1 MRTPPFQVLYVRH
14 PTTCGVSFNVI
25 TGKCQLPEMRRK
37 QTETKNRRK
46 KKEKKNLQVYAR
58 NTSIPPMIIFP
69 TKIVKKV
76 LDLLYSLLLI

>member
-1 MRTPPFQVLYVRH
+1 
-14 PTTCGVSFNVI
+14 
-25 TGKCQLPEMRRK
+25 MRRK

-46 KKEKKNLQVYAR
+46 KEEKNLQVYAR

>member
-1 MRTPPFQVLYVRH
+1 
-14 PTTCGVSFNVI
+14 
-25 TGKCQLPEMRRK
+25 MRRK